1 MRRRRARIGA
11 FMRSPFRLPRSTIVA
26 AAAIA
31 IAAASAAAQGTDVI
45 RGRVI
50 AADSTPLRNAIV
62 TAMDTAAKVPKPTR
76 TDSTGA
82 YSISFENGGGTYMVA
97 ATMLGHAPQRRVVS
111 RAADGTMP
119 RVDFKMTPVAAQL
132 GAVRS
137 VGERPKAARS
147 DANGDFS
154 TGGTTTYQSLSSG
167 LSGDVTGDLSAI
179 LATLPAISVTPSVD
193 GTLSISAFGIGSDQN
208 GLVLNGMNFG
218 AQVPR
223 DGFRLAVISASYDP
237 GRGGFAGVQQS
248 LRMAA
253 GTNTISRSTHLSLD
267 APALQWTSGVASN
280 LGTRYGQ
287 QIASGSIAGPIVVDK
302 AFYTAAYQFSR
313 RASGL
318 TSLESANP
326 ASLSA
331 LHMSPDSVTR

>member
-1 MRRRRARIGA
+1 MRHRRSRIGA
-11 FMRSPFRLPRSTIVA
+11 SMRSPFRLPRCTSVA

-31 IAAASAAAQGTDVI
+31 ISAASASAQHTDVI

-62 TAMDTAAKVPKPTR
+62 TAVDTAAKVPKLTR

-97 ATMLGHAPQRRVVS
+97 VTMLGHAPQRRVVS
-111 RAADGTMP
+111 RTADGSIP

-147 DANGDFS
+147 DVGGDFS
-154 TGGTTTYQSLSSG
+154 TGGTTSYQSLSGG

-179 LATLPAISVTPSVD
+179 LATLPGISVTPSVD
-193 GTLSISAFGIGSDQN
+193 GTLNVSAFGIGSDQN
-208 GLVLNGMNFG
+208 GLVLNGINFG

-223 DGFRLAVISASYDP
+223 DGFRLAVISASYEP
-237 GRGGFAGVQQS
+237 GHEHDQPLHARHAGCTGPAVDVRCLVQPRHTLRAANRQWLHRRTDRRRQGVLLGGIPVLPTCKRAHEPRVGQ
-248 LRMAA
+248 
-253 GTNTISRSTHLSLD
+253 
-267 APALQWTSGVASN
+267 PGVA
-280 LGTRYGQ
+280 
-287 QIASGSIAGPIVVDK
+287 
-302 AFYTAAYQFSR
+302 
-313 RASGL
+313 
-318 TSLESANP
+318 
-326 ASLSA
+326 
-331 LHMSPDSVTR
+331 